1 MWTDFIKTITE
12 LFNRIDKDDKE
23 LREKI
28 SILLYELHLLILNVS
43 DNLHINEEVNLCSKS
58 IESLTDE
65 IYESLKNY
73 VRVEDMD
80 KVYKT
85 LKQCSHIYIEFDD
98 YNILHMSEFLKDV
111 SVEIRVLSSSLRVID
126 N

>member
-1 MWTDFIKTITE
+1 MWADFIKTITE

-28 SILLYELHLLILNVS
+28 SILLYEMQLLLTSVS
-43 DNLHINEEVNLCSKS
+43 DNLEKNEEVNICSQTM
-58 IESLTDE
+58 ESLTNE

-73 VRVEDMD
+73 IRVEDMD
-80 KVYKT
+80 KTYKI
-85 LKQCSHIYIEFDD
+85 LKHCSHIDVEFDEYD
-98 YNILHMSEFLKDV
+98 NNKKSIFLKEV
-111 SVEIRVLSSSLRVID
+111 AEEIKSLSFSVCFID

>member
-28 SILLYELHLLILNVS
+28 SILLYEIHLLILDVS
-43 DNLHINEEVNLCSKS
+43 NNLQKNEEVNICSKS
-58 IESLTDE
+58 MESLMDE

-73 VRVEDMD
+73 IRVEDMD
-80 KVYKT
+80 KTYKI
-85 LKQCSHIYIEFDD
+85 LKHCSRIDVEFDEYD
-98 YNILHMSEFLKDV
+98 NEKKSLFLKEVAD
-111 SVEIRVLSSSLRVID
+111 EIKSLSFLVCFVD

>member
-1 MWTDFIKTITE
+1 MWADFIKTITE

-28 SILLYELHLLILNVS
+28 SILLHEIELLILDLS
-43 DNLHINEEVNLCSKS
+43 DNLQKNEEVNICSKS
-58 IESLTDE
+58 MESLMDE

-73 VRVEDMD
+73 IRVEDMD
-80 KVYKT
+80 KTYKI
-85 LKQCSHIYIEFDD
+85 LKHCSHIDVEFDEYD
-98 YNILHMSEFLKDV
+98 NEKKSIFLKEV
-111 SVEIRVLSSSLRVID
+111 ANEIKSLSNSICLVD

>member
-65 IYESLKNY
+65 I
-73 VRVEDMD
+73 
-80 KVYKT
+80 
-85 LKQCSHIYIEFDD
+85 
-98 YNILHMSEFLKDV
+98 
-111 SVEIRVLSSSLRVID
+111 
-126 N
+126 

>member
-1 MWTDFIKTITE
+1 MWADFIKTITE

-28 SILLYELHLLILNVS
+28 SILLYEMRLLLLSVS
-43 DNLHINEEVNLCSKS
+43 DNLEKNEEVNICSQTM
-58 IESLTDE
+58 ESLTNE

-73 VRVEDMD
+73 IRVEDMD
-80 KVYKT
+80 KTYKI
-85 LKQCSHIYIEFDD
+85 LKHCSHIDVEFDEYD
-98 YNILHMSEFLKDV
+98 NNKKSIFLKEV
-111 SVEIRVLSSSLRVID
+111 AEEIKSLSFSVCFID

>member
-1 MWTDFIKTITE
+1 MWADFIKTITE

-28 SILLYELHLLILNVS
+28 SILLYEMQLLLISVS
-43 DNLHINEEVNLCSKS
+43 DNLEKNEEVNICSQTM
-58 IESLTDE
+58 ESLTNE

-73 VRVEDMD
+73 IRVEDMD
-80 KVYKT
+80 KTYKI
-85 LKQCSHIYIEFDD
+85 LKHCSHIDVEFDEYD
-98 YNILHMSEFLKDV
+98 NNKKSIFLKEV
-111 SVEIRVLSSSLRVID
+111 AEEIKSLSFSVCFID

>member
-1 MWTDFIKTITE
+1 MWADFIKTITE

-28 SILLYELHLLILNVS
+28 SILLHEIELLILDLS
-43 DNLHINEEVNLCSKS
+43 DNLQKNEEVNICSKS
-58 IESLTDE
+58 MESLMDE

-73 VRVEDMD
+73 IRVEDMD
-80 KVYKT
+80 KTYKI
-85 LKQCSHIYIEFDD
+85 LKHCSHIDVEFDEYD
-98 YNILHMSEFLKDV
+98 NNKKSIFLKEV
-111 SVEIRVLSSSLRVID
+111 AEEIKSLSFSVCFID

>member
-1 MWTDFIKTITE
+1 MWVDFIKTITD

-28 SILLYELHLLILNVS
+28 SILLNEIHLLILGVS
-43 DNLHINEEVNLCSKS
+43 DNLEKNEEVNLCSQTM
-58 IESLTDE
+58 ETLTDE

-73 VRVEDMD
+73 IRDEDMD
-80 KVYKT
+80 KTYKT
-85 LKQCSHIYIEFDD
+85 LKHCSHIDVEFDEYD
-98 YNILHMSEFLKDV
+98 NLKKSEFLKDV
-111 SVEIRVLSSSLRVID
+111 ANEIKTLSSSVCLID

>member
-1 MWTDFIKTITE
+1 MWVDFIKTITD

-28 SILLYELHLLILNVS
+28 SILLNEIHLLILGVS
-43 DNLHINEEVNLCSKS
+43 DNLEKNEEVNLCSQTM
-58 IESLTDE
+58 ETLTDE

-73 VRVEDMD
+73 IRVEDMD
-80 KVYKT
+80 KTYKT
-85 LKQCSHIYIEFDD
+85 LKHCSHIDVEFDEYD
-98 YNILHMSEFLKDV
+98 NLKKSEFLKDV
-111 SVEIRVLSSSLRVID
+111 ANEIKTLSSSVCLID

>member
-1 MWTDFIKTITE
+1 MWADFIKTITE

-28 SILLYELHLLILNVS
+28 SILLHEIELLILDVS
-43 DNLHINEEVNLCSKS
+43 DNLQKNEKVSICSQS
-58 IESLTDE
+58 MESLTDE

-73 VRVEDMD
+73 IRVEDMD
-80 KVYKT
+80 KTYKI
-85 LKQCSHIYIEFDD
+85 LKHCSHIDVEFDEYD
-98 YNILHMSEFLKDV
+98 NEKKSIFLKEV
-111 SVEIRVLSSSLRVID
+111 ANEIKSLSNSICLVD

>member
-80 KVYKT
+80 KTYKI
-85 LKQCSHIYIEFDD
+85 LKHCSHIDVEFDEYD
-98 YNILHMSEFLKDV
+98 NNKKSIFLKEV
-111 SVEIRVLSSSLRVID
+111 AEEIKSLSFSVCFID

>member
-1 MWTDFIKTITE
+1 MWADFIKTITE

-28 SILLYELHLLILNVS
+28 SILLYEMQLLLLSVS
-43 DNLHINEEVNLCSKS
+43 DNLEKNEEVNICSQTM
-58 IESLTDE
+58 ESLTNE

-73 VRVEDMD
+73 IRVEDMD
-80 KVYKT
+80 KTYKI
-85 LKQCSHIYIEFDD
+85 LKHCSHIDVEFDEYD
-98 YNILHMSEFLKDV
+98 NNKKSIFLKEV
-111 SVEIRVLSSSLRVID
+111 AEEIKSLSFSVCFID

>member
-1 MWTDFIKTITE
+1 MWADFIKTITE

-80 KVYKT
+80 KTYKI
-85 LKQCSHIYIEFDD
+85 LKHCSHIDVEFDEYD
-98 YNILHMSEFLKDV
+98 NNKKSIFLKEV
-111 SVEIRVLSSSLRVID
+111 AEEIKSLSFSVCFID

>member
-1 MWTDFIKTITE
+1 MWADFIKTITE

-28 SILLYELHLLILNVS
+28 SILLHEIELLILDLS
-43 DNLHINEEVNLCSKS
+43 DNLQKNEEVNICSKS
-58 IESLTDE
+58 MESLMDE

-73 VRVEDMD
+73 IRVEDMD
-80 KVYKT
+80 KTYKI
-85 LKQCSHIYIEFDD
+85 LKHCSHIDIEFDEYD
-98 YNILHMSEFLKDV
+98 NEKKSIFLKEVAD
-111 SVEIRVLSSSLRVID
+111 EIKSLSFLVCFVD

>member
-1 MWTDFIKTITE
+1 MWADFIKTITE

-28 SILLYELHLLILNVS
+28 SILLHEIELLILDLS
-43 DNLHINEEVNLCSKS
+43 DNLQKNEEVNICSKS
-58 IESLTDE
+58 MESLMDE

-73 VRVEDMD
+73 IRVEDMD
-80 KVYKT
+80 KTYKI
-85 LKQCSHIYIEFDD
+85 LKHCSHIDIEFDEYD
-98 YNILHMSEFLKDV
+98 NEKKSIFLKEV
-111 SVEIRVLSSSLRVID
+111 AEEIKSLSFSVCFID

>member
-1 MWTDFIKTITE
+1 MWADFIKTITE

-28 SILLYELHLLILNVS
+28 SILLHEIELLILDLS
-43 DNLHINEEVNLCSKS
+43 DNLQKNEEVNICSKS
-58 IESLTDE
+58 MESLMDE

-73 VRVEDMD
+73 IRVEDMD
-80 KVYKT
+80 KTYKI
-85 LKQCSHIYIEFDD
+85 LKHCSHIDIEFDE
-98 YNILHMSEFLKDV
+98 YNNEKKSIFLKEVAD
-111 SVEIRVLSSSLRVID
+111 EIKSLSFLVCFVD